1 MNQVANLVLIM
12 VFPVQVED
20 LSKEPHV
27 ERELMLIKLNADPT
41 TRSEVQKKKKL
52 VDICTNG
59 LVFSIGWMVKVG
71 VSDND
76 KFNHIGKNFM
86 KGSFNSTLKSLF
98 FFPSND

>member
-1 MNQVANLVLIM
+1 MVSLNQWLILW
-12 VFPVQVED
+12 FFLFQVED

-41 TRSEVQKKKKL
+41 TRSEVPKKQTSGH
-52 VDICTNG
+52 CTND

-76 KFNHIGKNFM
+76 KFNHIGK
-86 KGSFNSTLKSLF
+86 KLYERKL
-98 FFPSND
+98 